1 MKQLR
6 RKKLSVPVNKFK
18 EPVSSLKPKV
28 TRSELSVLIVS
39 KIRCQFCLEY
49 NLTHAKMEKGFV
61 RYEAGGNTA

>member
-28 TRSELSVLIVS
+28 TRSELFVLIVS

-49 NLTHAKMEKGFV
+49 NLTHAKMEKLLAM
-61 RYEAGGNTA
+61 YEAEGNSA